1 MTVDILFL
9 VKPLV
14 VDTPKL
20 KLIVRVEH
28 VKEDNQVRVLAPVLI
43 HHLLPQASIQKY
55 QIINPRARV
64 RSTVERPEVKTV
76 KTKVDLM
83 YPGAFCLK
91 PWQPTK
97 YLKLRTMSKGTNLMM
112 N

>member
-14 VDTPKL
+14 GDTPKL
-20 KLIVRVEH
+20 KMIVRVEH
-28 VKEDNQVRVLAPVLI
+28 VKGDTQVRVLAPVLI
-43 HHLLPQASIQKY
+43 HHLLPQASVQKY

-76 KTKVDLM
+76 KTDVSR
-83 YPGAFCLK
+83 CLLSE
-91 PWQPTK
+91 TVAT
-97 YLKLRTMSKGTNLMM
+97 YEIFEIENDVKGD
-112 N
+112 

>member
-64 RSTVERPEVKTV
+64 R
-76 KTKVDLM
+76 
-83 YPGAFCLK
+83 
-91 PWQPTK
+91 
-97 YLKLRTMSKGTNLMM
+97 
-112 N
+112 